1 MAKHLPSFYICDIN
15 ENSAVPWRIF
25 FSVIHKSVKSSLSD
39 ILFLKSTIDFFYF
52 VLESNP
58 VLYSG
63 SISSSIGCAVTWFV
77 YTLFV
82 YTFQNDQCQSFKV
95 CYKCHEKRN
104 YETSMNL
111 SLNLIG
117 T

>member
-39 ILFLKSTIDFFYF
+39 ILFLKSTIVFFYF

-95 CYKCHEKRN
+95 C
-104 YETSMNL
+104 
-111 SLNLIG
+111 
-117 T
+117 